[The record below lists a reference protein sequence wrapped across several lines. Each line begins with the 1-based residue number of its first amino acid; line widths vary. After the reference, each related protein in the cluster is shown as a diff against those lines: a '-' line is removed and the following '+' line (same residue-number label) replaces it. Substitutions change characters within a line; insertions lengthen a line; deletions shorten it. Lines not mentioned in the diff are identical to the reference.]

1 MREPKYDAG
10 EQVTDQLD
18 AQKRHQVST
27 YSFA

>member
-1 MREPKYDAG
+1 MRGPEYDAG

-18 AQKRHQVST
+18 AQKRRQVLT